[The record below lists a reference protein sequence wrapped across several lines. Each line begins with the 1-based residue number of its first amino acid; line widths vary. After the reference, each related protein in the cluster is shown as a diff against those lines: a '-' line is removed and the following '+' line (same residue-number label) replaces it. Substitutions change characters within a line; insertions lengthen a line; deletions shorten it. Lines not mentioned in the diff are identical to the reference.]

1 MNPEVSVIICTYQAS
16 RLAPLAIDS
25 ALAQMEAVEV
35 LVIDDASPDDSLA
48 TLTQR
53 FEGDNRVRILGRS
66 SNGGPSAARNDGL
79 DAACGE
85 WIAPLD
91 ADDAFSP
98 GRLTYLLK
106 AAKSLDADFVAD
118 NQRMVLDPATDE
130 GETAFAEAEG
140 PILLNLD
147 GLLDDRRFPAGRLSL
162 GYLKPMIKRSFLDD
176 FGLRY
181 DTDLRMAEDFDLY
194 ARCFAAGA
202 KAYYLS
208 EPLYR
213 YRRGHVSATGGGVK
227 NLNLVANAM
236 DRLDQTIGD
245 SVTPDLR
252 RAIQARAGRFRRAYW
267 KTRLL
272 SPLARLLK
280 GGRPAQRPHQQQP

>member
-1 MNPEVSVIICTYQAS
+1 MNPEVSVIICAYKAAH
-16 RLAPLAIDS
+16 LAPLAIDS
-25 ALAQMEAVEV
+25 ALAQLEAVEV
-35 LVIDDASPDDSLA
+35 LVIDDSSPDDSVA
-48 TLTQR
+48 TLTAR
-53 FEGDNRVRILGRS
+53 YAGEPRVRILGRAT
-66 SNGGPSAARNDGL
+66 NGGPSAARNDGL
-79 DAACGE
+79 DIARGD

-98 GRLTYLLK
+98 GRLSYLLK

-130 GETAFAEAEG
+130 GETAFAPAEG

-162 GYLKPMIKRSFLDD
+162 GYLKPMIKRSFLDEN
-176 FGLRY
+176 GLRY

-208 EPLYR
+208 EPFYR
-213 YRRGHVSATGGGVK
+213 YRRGHVSATGGGAK
-227 NLNLVANAM
+227 NLHLVASAM
-236 DRLDQTIGD
+236 DRLEETIGA